1 MYRDEER
8 SDNEVESFLI
18 RRELQAFVLLYI
30 KMAMSG
36 VGLGDSVVTTYDTK
50 LKTKHLLDALVLK
63 INKEEKRQIVTEQEF
78 ECGTLPFEELKKFL
92 PPKEPRYV
100 LYDYNYTTENGQK
113 HSKIILVSWSPDDAP
128 MKEKMIYASSKDAVK
143 KKLQAI
149 KIEVQANDLGDLD
162 EADIE
167 AKLKKI

>member
-1 MYRDEER
+1 
-8 SDNEVESFLI
+8 
-18 RRELQAFVLLYI
+18 
-30 KMAMSG
+30 MAMSG
-36 VGLGDSVVTTYDTK
+36 VGLCDGVVKTYDTK
-50 LKTKHLLDALVLK
+50 LKTKHLLDALVLL
-63 INKEEKRQIVTEQEF
+63 INKKEKRQIVAEHEF
-78 ECGTLPFEELKKFL
+78 EAGTLPFEALKKIL
-92 PPKEPRYV
+92 PPKEPRFV
-100 LYDYNYTTENGQK
+100 LYDYNYTTENEQK
-113 HSKIILVSWSPDDAP
+113 HSKIILVSWSPDEAP

>member
-1 MYRDEER
+1 
-8 SDNEVESFLI
+8 
-18 RRELQAFVLLYI
+18 
-30 KMAMSG
+30 MAMSG
-36 VGLGDSVVTTYDTK
+36 VGLCDGVVKTYDTK
-50 LKTKHLLDALVLK
+50 LKTKHLLDALVLL
-63 INKEEKRQIVTEQEF
+63 INKEEKRQIVAEHEF
-78 ECGTLPFEELKKFL
+78 EAGTLPFEELKKIL

-113 HSKIILVSWSPDDAP
+113 HSKIILVSWSPDEAP